1 MNTGFTLQECL
12 TILVNAKN
20 EETFNDIQSHL
31 NKGIPIQNFFSNYL
45 PKKYQPYFEGFV
57 FFTSFKD
64 AISLTYHIVNE
75 SEKTHKSQFK
85 AMIYPVLLF
94 LSTLFG
100 LLAFNELCFPPLLSM
115 LDSFQFTDPM
125 YHQIHYIIRIVIG
138 IILLLVLI
146 FFIIYKYYKSHLIKL
161 YSHFKKVPFITQ
173 IVSNDFIQFFLEC
186 SKLGISTKETLSVL
200 QTIPNKPLVVY
211 LSKEVEKQLLQGEG
225 FVEAIESSQLDDMLN
240 RFIKIAYY
248 SSNIEGMLTSY
259 LAVNQDRILK
269 SIKKLTYCIQ
279 ITSYTLIGI
288 MLIFIYQVLMLPM
301 NLLTKM

>member
-20 EETFNDIQSHL
+20 QDTFSDIQSL
-31 NKGIPIQNFFSNYL
+31 LTQGIPIQNFFSDYL
-45 PKKYQPYFEGFV
+45 PKKYQAYFKGFIG
-57 FFTSFKD
+57 FTSFKD
-64 AISLTYHIVNE
+64 AISLTYQIVNE

-94 LSTLFG
+94 FSTLFG

-115 LDSFQFTDPM
+115 LDSLHYTDPM
-125 YHQIHYIIRIVIG
+125 YYQIHSFIRIMVG
-138 IILLLVLI
+138 IFIIVLFL
-146 FFIIYKYYKSHLIKL
+146 FFIIYKYYQTHIIKL
-161 YSHFKKVPFITQ
+161 YSRFKRVPFITQ

-211 LSKEVEKQLLQGEG
+211 LSKEVEKQVLVCEG
-225 FVEAIESSQLDDMLN
+225 FVEAIESSRLDDMLN

-248 SSNIEGMLTSY
+248 SSNIEEMLTSY
-259 LAVNQDRILK
+259 LTVSQKRILK
-269 SIKKLTYCIQ
+269 SIKKLTYVIQ
-279 ITSYTLIGI
+279 VGSYTLIGI

-301 NLLTKM
+301 NLLTKI